1 MLHAPLSEF
10 GFSKLANSLVSV
22 MFLELL
28 FISAVWVTW
37 KERRFTQVTGL
48 AAGKFTSA
56 EFDEVSSNTEK
67 VAEFQGGAG
76 SSLLK
81 PWPIGL
87 RLHFDG
93 FI

>member
-1 MLHAPLSEF
+1 M
-10 GFSKLANSLVSV
+10 
-22 MFLELL
+22 
-28 FISAVWVTW
+28 W

-48 AAGKFTSA
+48 AAEKFTSA
-56 EFDEVSSNTEK
+56 EFDEVSLSTEK

-87 RLHFDG
+87 GLHFNG
-93 FI
+93 FM